1 MVDSDPLT
9 TQRDEYRSVVDELS
23 AAGFANAEE
32 IGRGGFGV
40 VYRCVQRELARTV
53 AVKVLVADLG
63 SDNLDRFVREQMA
76 MGALSGHPHIVN
88 IFQVGATPSGRP
100 YIVMQFHPHGSLEA
114 QVRHGGPIG
123 WEDALHVGIKLAGA
137 LETAHGRGMLHRDIK
152 PGNILL
158 DEYGEPQLTDFGI
171 ARVAGGFETTD
182 GAVTGSPAY
191 TAPEVLRGESPGA
204 ASDVYGLAS
213 TLFSAATGHA
223 VFERLEGE
231 QMVAQFLRITRHP
244 MPDLSES
251 GLPADVAEVLE
262 QAMSRDLGT
271 RPESAAAFGE
281 QLRELQRVHGIP
293 VDEMAVPIAPTEIPV
308 MPTFSP
314 SELRTGYLTAGYASA
329 KSTPPP
335 VPATRFLPPVS
346 SREMVARSRLI
357 DVLRT
362 GQDRKLTVIH
372 GPTGFGK
379 STLAAQWCETL
390 RAEGV
395 SVAWLTVGTDDNNVV
410 WFLSHLTEAIRSVS
424 RPLAAELMAMLEEHG
439 EDAQPYVLSAL
450 INAVHRSGTR
460 MTLVVDDWHLVTSD
474 ATIGAMRYLLDNLCS
489 GLRLLVT
496 GRNPSGLPLSRLRM
510 MDEVAEIDTAAL
522 RFDSVESQRF
532 MELCGVDLDRGDV
545 EELSAK
551 TDGWV
556 AAMQLAALS
565 LRGAQNPARLIET
578 MTGRHH
584 AIGEF
589 LAENVLDGLD
599 ASTRDF
605 LLKTSITERIS
616 GELAAALS
624 GVADGQAMLEQVELA
639 DLFLHRVDE
648 QWFAYH
654 HLFAEFLRHR
664 LARSNPER
672 IVELRRVAARWFAEH
687 RMVGEAV
694 DQALAAGDEEEAVRI
709 VEDDGRALLE
719 QFQMATLIGLIGK
732 LPASAQ
738 TRPKIQLALAWAT
751 VMLHRPEG
759 TKHALGIFESTLGDT
774 DATADQIADLRIE
787 ADVVR
792 AVILR
797 REDRVGDVDHLL
809 APALA
814 QPERMPPLVI
824 CVAANTAS
832 LAATYRGDLD
842 EVHRLQA
849 LASPHFRRSA
859 GTHSQVYGLCIN
871 GLAAWMQLELDES
884 ESCYR
889 EALRIARR
897 SGSTH
902 AFTARLASVL
912 LGELVYERGDLV
924 EAERLLDE
932 GYRLGPE
939 TGTVEDKIARFVTG
953 ARIKL
958 MHGDRGAAMQR
969 LDDGARVAR
978 ELSLP
983 RLRALVENERLRLGM
998 PPNPDY
1004 APQNTAFDARREPV
1018 DEVDVLTVQAEEATA
1033 IRRLLAEHDP
1043 DSTRLACRWAQQWVD
1058 QLAPRRLPRGQLLSQ
1073 RLLVACLSA
1082 AGRDDEAK
1090 LVLANVL
1097 ARCAKIGALRFPI
1110 DGGPYVV
1117 ATLAELIG
1125 DHRVGAWSA
1134 IPADFIDRLDT
1145 ALRSER

>member
-1 MVDSDPLT
+1 MVDSNPLT
-9 TQRDEYRSVVDELS
+9 TQRDDYGGVADELVS
-23 AAGFANAEE
+23 AGFADAEE

-63 SDNLDRFVREQMA
+63 SDNLERFVREQMA
-76 MGALSGHPHIVN
+76 MGALSGHPHIVT
-88 IFQVGATPSGRP
+88 IFQVGATVSGRP
-100 YIVMQFHPHGSLEA
+100 FIVMQFHPHGSLEA
-114 QVRHGGPIG
+114 KVRRDGPIG
-123 WEDALHVGIKLAGA
+123 WTDALQVGIKMAGA
-137 LETAHGRGMLHRDIK
+137 LETAHRRGMLHRDIK

-171 ARVAGGFETTD
+171 ARVVGGFETTD

-191 TAPEVLRGESPGA
+191 TAPEVLRGESPGVS
-204 ASDVYGLAS
+204 SDVYGLAS

-231 QMVAQFLRITRHP
+231 QMVAQFLRITRNP

-251 GLPADVAEVLE
+251 GLPADMAATLE
-262 QAMSRDLGT
+262 QAMSRDLDA

-281 QLRELQRVHGIP
+281 QLRELQRLHGNPI
-293 VDEMAVPIAPTEIPV
+293 DEMAIPVAATEIAVVP
-308 MPTFSP
+308 MLST
-314 SELRTGYLTAGYASA
+314 SELRTGYVATSRSA
-329 KSTPPP
+329 VKSTPPP

-346 SREMVARSRLI
+346 SRSMVERSRLI
-357 DVLRT
+357 EVLRA
-362 GQDRKLTVIH
+362 GQRRKLTVIH

-379 STLAAQWCETL
+379 STLAAQWCEQL

-395 SVAWLTVGTDDNNVV
+395 TVAWLTVGADDNNVV
-410 WFLSHLTEAIRSVS
+410 WFLSHLAEAIRPVS
-424 RPLAAELMAMLEEHG
+424 SSLAAELVAMLQEHG
-439 EDAQPYVLSAL
+439 EEAQPYVLSAL
-450 INAVHRSGTR
+450 INACHHGDLR

-474 ATIGAMRYLLDNLCS
+474 ATIGAMRYLLDNLCP

-496 GRNPSGLPLSRLRM
+496 GRNPSGLPMSRLRM
-510 MDEVAEIDTAAL
+510 LDEITEIDTAAL
-522 RFDSVESQRF
+522 RFDVDESVRF
-532 MELCGVDLDRGDV
+532 MELSGVGLDRVDI

-565 LRGAQNPARLIET
+565 LRGAEDPARLIAT

-589 LAENVLDGLD
+589 LAENVLDALEP
-599 ASTRDF
+599 AIRDF
-605 LLKTSITERIS
+605 LLETSITERIA
-616 GELAAALS
+616 GDLAAELS
-624 GVADGQAMLEQVELA
+624 GVADGQAMLERIEQA
-639 DLFLHRVDE
+639 DLFLYRLDE

-664 LARSNPER
+664 LVRGDPER
-672 IVELRRVAARWFAEH
+672 VIELHRIAAAWFARH
-687 RMVGEAV
+687 RMVSDAV
-694 DQALAAGDEEEAVRI
+694 DHALAAGDEDGAVRM
-709 VEDDGRALLE
+709 VEDDGRTLLE
-719 QFQMATLIGLIGK
+719 QFRMASLIGLIGK
-732 LPASAQ
+732 LPAHAR
-738 TRPKIQLALAWAT
+738 TRPRIQLALAWAS
-751 VMLHRPEG
+751 VMLRRATAG
-759 TKHALGIFESTLGDT
+759 QRALEVFESTIDET
-774 DATADQIADLRIE
+774 DAEIADLRIE

-797 REDRVGDVDHLL
+797 REDRVGDVEHLL
-809 APALA
+809 ATALA
-814 QPERMPPLVI
+814 QPEHLPPFVV

-832 LAATYRGDLD
+832 LAAAYRGDLD
-842 EVHRLQA
+842 EVRRLQV
-849 LASPHFRRSA
+849 LAEPHFRRSA
-859 GTHSQVYGLCIN
+859 GTHSHIYGLCIH
-871 GLAAWMQLELDES
+871 GLAAWLQLELDES

-889 EALRIARR
+889 KALRIARR

-912 LGELVYERGDLV
+912 LGELVYERGELE

-958 MHGDRGAAMQR
+958 MRGDRTAAMQR

-978 ELSLP
+978 DLSLP

-998 PPNPDY
+998 PPNPDF
-1004 APQNTAFDARREPV
+1004 APQWTTFDARREPA

-1033 IRRLLAEHDP
+1033 IRRLLAENDP
-1043 DSTRLACRWAQQWVD
+1043 ESILLACRWAQEWVD
-1058 QLAPRRLPRGQLLSQ
+1058 HLAPRTLPRSVLLSQ

-1082 AGRDDEAK
+1082 AGRAAEAK
-1090 LVLANVL
+1090 RVLATVL
-1097 ARCAKIGALRFPI
+1097 VQCAKTGDLRFTL

-1117 ATLAELIG
+1117 ATLSGFITDRRAGE
-1125 DHRVGAWSA
+1125 WSS
-1134 IPADFIDRLDT
+1134 IPAEFIDRLGA
-1145 ALRSER
+1145 ALQPDS